1 MNTLKILSAAF
12 LLLHVPLALAFP
24 ASVERTNDGQLLL
37 SWNAGA
43 NTPVDVSV
51 EYRHGD
57 KAERQLISK
66 ADADGKYQLAA
77 NAERA
82 YFVLTTSQGEQQVVA
97 ERLLPLAGGNNFRD
111 LGGYDTVNG
120 KHVRWGTLYR
130 SGVMTNLTAA
140 DYDYLNE
147 LGIRTVCDFRSTEER
162 SSEPTQWQ
170 GDSKPTRYETDYV
183 MDNSALAKSLMTP
196 GSTPEQVKQVFAD
209 FYKEVPFNFSKQYRE
224 MFAELVAG
232 HTPLAFNCSAGK
244 DRTGVASAL
253 LLSAL
258 GVSRETATADYLLS
272 NQYYK
277 PAQPKPGAQDA
288 NSRLMASLPPEVLK
302 ILMGVDVQYIE
313 AAFAEIEKRHG
324 SLEAYFEQVLAV
336 DASDLAKLRTLYTE

>member
-1 MNTLKILSAAF
+1 MKKLKLLSAA
-12 LLLHVPLALAFP
+12 LLLAQMPLALAFP
-24 ASVERTNDGQLLL
+24 ASVERTGDGQLQLT
-37 SWNAGA
+37 WDAGA
-43 NTPVDVSV
+43 NTAVDVYV
-51 EYRHGD
+51 EYRHAD

-66 ADADGKYQLAA
+66 ADADGKHQLAA

-82 YFVLTTSQGEQQVVA
+82 YFVLSTNKGEEQIVA

-111 LGGYDTVNG
+111 LGGYETADG

-140 DYDYLNE
+140 DYSYLNE

-162 SSEPTQWQ
+162 TTEPTLWQ
-170 GDSKPTRYETDYV
+170 GNSKPTRHETDYV

-209 FYKEVPFNFSKQYRE
+209 FYKEVPFNFSAQYKE

-253 LLSAL
+253 LLTAL
-258 GVSRETATADYLLS
+258 GVPRDAAIADYLLS

-288 NSRLMASLPPEVLK
+288 NSRLMASLPPELLK
-302 ILMGVDVQYIE
+302 ILMGVDTQYIQ

-324 SLEAYFEQVLAV
+324 SVEAYLEQVLAV
-336 DASDLAKLRTLYTE
+336 DAADLAMLRKRYIE